1 MTRENPH
8 AQDPSDETPGATAW
22 RAFIA
27 RHAVGDV
34 LRATVTK
41 TLPFGSLVE
50 SEGVPGLLTGR
61 ADLAVGDRVEAH
73 LGALDP
79 DRRRF
84 SMNR

>member
-1 MTRENPH
+1 VEGFHRP
-8 AQDPSDETPGATAW
+8 
-22 RAFIA
+22 A
-27 RHAVGDV
+27 RVGDV

-61 ADLAVGDRVEAH
+61 TDLSVGDRVEAH
-73 LGALDP
+73 IGALDP

>member
-8 AQDPSDETPGATAW
+8 AQDPSDETPGGAAW
-22 RAFIA
+22 RAFMA
-27 RHAVGDV
+27 RHAAGDV

-41 TLPFGSLVE
+41 RLPFGSLVE

-61 ADLAVGDRVEAH
+61 TDLSVGDRVEAH
-73 LGALDP
+73 IGALDP